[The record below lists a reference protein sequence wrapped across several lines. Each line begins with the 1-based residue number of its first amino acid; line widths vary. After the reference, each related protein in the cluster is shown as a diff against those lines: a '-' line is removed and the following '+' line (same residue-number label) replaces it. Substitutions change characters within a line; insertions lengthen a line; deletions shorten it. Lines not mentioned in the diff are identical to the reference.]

1 MQGEMTSPQSVA
13 IVTHELFYGA
23 SQALRDYLVK
33 KEMEALLFI
42 SHPIHR
48 QNQYSYWQVY
58 RRGKLIKAD
67 KKRRFWKLGILNY
80 FLDEVYSFWWYALAV
95 KMKADIYI
103 GVDPLNCFVGLL
115 LRKLGLVKRTVFYT
129 IDFTPV
135 RFGNGWLD
143 KMYHVIERW
152 CVTYADE
159 LWDVSPRIIE
169 GRYKFLK
176 IKRHAYAV
184 KQKLVPIGI
193 WEKDISYQRLNDASR
208 FRIVFAGHLLEK
220 QGVQKLIAALSL
232 MSKKIPEAS
241 LLVVGGGEYE
251 NELKVLASRLG
262 LTGRVEFTGWI
273 KDQDKIRRLLADCAL
288 AVAPYDP
295 AKEDSTNFTYYADP
309 TKIKTYLSCGL
320 PVVVTAVPFNA
331 EDLARRGCAEIV
343 DYDEK
348 AIANALIGILSD
360 KEKLEKMRKG
370 AIKTAREFTWEKIF
384 EHVII

>member
-1 MQGEMTSPQSVA
+1 MA

-33 KEMEALLFI
+33 KETETVLFI

-48 QNQYSYWQVY
+48 QNKYSYWQVY

-67 KKRRFWKLGILNY
+67 KKRRFWQLGFLNY
-80 FLDEVYSFWWYALAV
+80 FLDEVYSFWWYTRQR
-95 KMKADIYI
+95 MKADVYI
-103 GVDPLNCFVGLL
+103 GVDPLNCFVGLV

-152 CVTYADE
+152 CVASADE

-169 GRYKFLK
+169 GRSKFLK
-176 IKRHAYAV
+176 IKRQAYSV

-220 QGVQKLIAALSL
+220 QGVQKAIEALPLI
-232 MSKKIPEAS
+232 MKKIPEVK
-241 LLVVGGGEYE
+241 LLIIGGGEYE
-251 NELKVLASRLG
+251 SELKLLAQGLKLG
-262 LTGRVEFTGWI
+262 GSIEFTGWI
-273 KDQDKIRRLLADCAL
+273 KDQDKIRRLLTGCAL

-320 PVVVTAVPFNA
+320 PVVMTAVPFNVG
-331 EDLARRGCAEIV
+331 DLARRGCAEIV

-348 AIANALIGILSD
+348 AIANALIGVLSD
-360 KEKLEKMRKG
+360 KEKLEKMRKSS
-370 AIKTAREFTWEKIF
+370 IKTAREFTWERIF
-384 EHVII
+384 ERVFI

>member
-1 MQGEMTSPQSVA
+1 MTSPQSVT

-33 KEMEALLFI
+33 KETETLLFI

-67 KKRRFWKLGILNY
+67 KKRRFWQLGFLNY
-80 FLDEVYSFWWYALAV
+80 FLDEVYSFWWYTRQG
-95 KMKADIYI
+95 MKTDIYI
-103 GVDPLNCFVGLL
+103 GIDPLNCFVGLL

-135 RFGNGWLD
+135 RFDNGWLNAA
-143 KMYHVIERW
+143 YHTLERW
-152 CVTYADE
+152 CIQSANE
-159 LWDVSPRIIE
+159 LWDVSPRISE
-169 GRYKFLK
+169 GRFKFLK
-176 IKRHAYAV
+176 IKKHAYSL

-193 WEKDISYQRLNDASR
+193 WEKDINYQRLNDMSR
-208 FRIVFAGHLLEK
+208 LRIVFAGHLLGK
-220 QGVQKLIAALSL
+220 QGVQKLIGALSL
-232 MSKKIPEAS
+232 VSKKIPEAS

-251 NELKVLASRLG
+251 NELKVLAGRLG
-262 LTGRVEFTGWI
+262 LTGRVEFTGWV
-273 KDQDKIRRLLADCAL
+273 KDQDKIRRLLANCAL

-320 PVVVTAVPFNA
+320 PVVMTAVSFNA
-331 EDLARRGCAEIV
+331 GDLARRGCAEIV

-348 AIANALIGILSD
+348 AIANALIGILND
-360 KEKLEKMRKG
+360 KEKLEKMRKN

-384 EHVII
+384 EHIII